1 LTPGALT
8 ANIYAKNPLG
18 QWDPNPVATIAIHY
32 FAGSDLKFV
41 GTSQLVVGGITL
53 DFIFYFT
60 GKKNAA
66 GNFILTATKV
76 KTLGGFVVEIDDV
89 PGSDERWAGSVKITG
104 PMVPASKVPFTPAGP

>member
-1 LTPGALT
+1 
-8 ANIYAKNPLG
+8 
-18 QWDPNPVATIAIHY
+18 VATIAIHY

-41 GTSQLVVGGITL
+41 GTSQLAVGGITL